1 MIPTPVNNINI
12 GLLVLTIFCT
22 IALVSVATYY
32 NVRLLRQR
40 RDLISTFSRLND
52 TRDALMNLR
61 ESLVEERIEK
71 EKYMSDLTITNNH
84 TLESMITVKP
94 EEADYDTFV
103 KVLTEAIKSDF
114 KNYKFLR
121 QDPVPEDKTSGNCII
136 FNIFRDT
143 HLEEFNY
150 LFKLAVDRGLKDID
164 IIKHFQDAVAE
175 GSVIPLGN
183 AVVIKEETGV
193 SSVLQGDSIRVM
205 ITYMTPEYAKAR
217 EEYIDSLREDAKVEQ
232 EKKVEA
238 REEAERLY
246 QIRVNAI
253 KELEEA
259 TNVLK
264 AMREKAVKDF
274 SLADSI
280 EALSDKLKEVEGK
293 VG

>member
-1 MIPTPVNNINI
+1 MLPTPINSINI
-12 GLLVLTIFCT
+12 GLLILTIFCT
-22 IALVSVATYY
+22 LALVSVTTYY
-32 NVRLLRQR
+32 NIRLLRQR
-40 RDLISTFSRLND
+40 RDLISTFNRLND
-52 TRDALMNLR
+52 TRDALMHLK
-61 ESLVEERIEK
+61 ESLAEKRIEK
-71 EKYMSDLTITNNH
+71 EKHMSDLTIANNH

-94 EEADYDTFV
+94 EETDYDTFV

-114 KNYKFLR
+114 ENYKFLR

-150 LFKLAVDRGLKDID
+150 LFKLAVDRGLKDVD

-217 EEYIDSLREDAKVEQ
+217 EEYIDSLREDAKAEQ
-232 EKKVEA
+232 DKKVEA

-246 QIRVNAI
+246 KIRVNAI

-259 TNVLK
+259 TTVLK
-264 AMREKAVKDF
+264 AMREKAVEDF
-274 SLADSI
+274 SLSDSI
-280 EALSDKLKEVEGK
+280 EALSNKIKEVEGK